1 MIEIEISENYDPLPK
16 FSSNLIKKCVES
28 IFNDHNIKVG
38 FVHFILVSD
47 DFLRKLKYQYFN
59 MDVFTDVMAFNLEEN
74 GEDLDGEIY
83 ISWDR
88 ILENAS
94 KLNQSSQDEFKRV
107 LIHGVL
113 HLIGFDDQT
122 DEEKSQMTSLEN
134 LYIEKHP
141 EEFYS

>member
-1 MIEIEISENYDPLPK
+1 
-16 FSSNLIKKCVES
+16 
-28 IFNDHNIKVG
+28 
-38 FVHFILVSD
+38 
-47 DFLRKLKYQYFN
+47 
-59 MDVFTDVMAFNLEEN
+59 MAFNLEEN
-74 GEDLDGEIY
+74 GQDLDGEIY

-94 KLNQSSQDEFKRV
+94 KLNQSYQNEFKRV

-122 DEEKSQMTSLEN
+122 DEDKSQMTSLEN
-134 LYIEKHP
+134 LYIQKHP